1 MSAETPN
8 PEVPLNWRKLH
19 ALGLPS
25 GSIRALL
32 AILIFA
38 TVWCSILMQPTR
50 EIPDYLGD
58 LLFIIMG
65 HYFAARRRAAS
76 EPEPGPPPLF
86 LPRGSVRLFLLAG
99 SVLIAVLLYQRGQ
112 LTPVDRN
119 PGVVTLLLV
128 GGFLLGVALN
138 AVAAWW
144 EDPLADLDLD
154 GVDDVTR
161 NAVAAM
167 RKGRRHRT
175 RRFLEDLRAIVSL
188 AAAIALVLLVVNRFV
203 LFVPPAH
210 IDDLLSQW
218 VHLGRLGPEH
228 FLAAIVGFYFGSR
241 S

>member
-1 MSAETPN
+1 MRAETPN
-8 PEVPLNWRKLH
+8 PEVPIDWRKLH

-138 AVAAWW
+138 VVAAWW
-144 EDPLADLDLD
+144 QDR
-154 GVDDVTR
+154 G
-161 NAVAAM
+161 
-167 RKGRRHRT
+167 HRT
-175 RRFLEDLRAIVSL
+175 PRFLEDLRAIVSL

-203 LFVPPAH
+203 RFVPPAH